1 MIAQTTRERG
11 RSLRRSQRAPCG
23 PGHTE
28 LKGNEALWT
37 AAPFGG
43 IQPLGSALGEG
54 RHCPVCG
61 STVLRPVSLGRALAL
76 LIDELLE
83 RSPPSPIATRSAM
96 ALVDWANHYI
106 ASPARSELPTG
117 NGEGINDQLAP

>member
-1 MIAQTTRERG
+1 MLAQTPRERG
-11 RSLRRSQRAPCG
+11 RSPCRSQRVPCG

-28 LKGNEALWT
+28 LKGNEELWT

-43 IQPLGSALGEG
+43 IQPLGSDLGEG

-76 LIDELLE
+76 LIDELIE

-96 ALVDWANHYI
+96 ALVDWANHYMG
-106 ASPARSELPTG
+106 SPQGPALPAG
-117 NGEGINDQLAP
+117 NGEGIDDQLAP